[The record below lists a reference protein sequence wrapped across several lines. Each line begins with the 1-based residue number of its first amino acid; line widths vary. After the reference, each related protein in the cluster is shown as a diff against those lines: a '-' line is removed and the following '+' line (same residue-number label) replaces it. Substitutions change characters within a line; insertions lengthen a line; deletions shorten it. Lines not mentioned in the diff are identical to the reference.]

1 MNLKKYQEDILN
13 EDLDA
18 YLSALDESNDIIKAW
33 KNYWDKKDIAI
44 GIDGVPNY
52 KNKILGVPHICMK
65 VPTGGGK
72 TFIAC
77 SAVKHIFQ
85 HMPLDKPKVVV
96 WLVPSDSI
104 LTQTI
109 RTLSDATHPYRQ
121 QLDKDFAGR
130 VGVYTKEMLLNGQN
144 FSPDTVREMLTVCV
158 LSYASLRINSK
169 KKDVRKVYQENGNLI
184 RFAETFTDQSLQLE
198 NTSDTALIQVLRQLS
213 PVTIVDESHNAGSKL
228 SVEMLD
234 NLNPSFIMELTA
246 TPRASSNIISYV
258 DARKLKSENMVKL
271 PVVVFNRSSRQ
282 AVIQDAIQL
291 RGNIEKQAINEYRA
305 GGEYIRPIVLFQ
317 AQPKINSASETFD
330 KIKELLI
337 EMGIPEEQ
345 IAIKTSNVDD
355 IGMTD
360 LMSPESKIRYI
371 ITVNALKEGW
381 DCPFAYILAS
391 LANKTSK
398 VDVEQIVGRIL
409 RQPYTKLHKA
419 TLLNTSYVL
428 TSSNDFHATL
438 ESIVVGL
445 NKSGYSRK
453 DYRIGDENAEQD
465 KVSEEK
471 VVLNDE
477 EEMIP
482 GLLLKNA
489 DDKKEQKDDFADI
502 DLAEMSSFL
511 VNSEDDKDDSV
522 ETETPELVSM
532 ISAATTQIESYNEEI
547 KNASN
552 NGFVGGELGEMLKQN
567 GIQPQYQQEIANL
580 KIPQFYI
587 QSEPDLFG
595 DCYELLEAE
604 NLSEGFSLNGQD
616 AQIDFSLASGEMYK
630 VDVQK
635 EGEAVPKYKRASQTE
650 SEYIK
655 KYLESLPPEKR
666 LKQCS
671 QMIAKQINKNNRF
684 AAIEIDNYIQRVIS
698 NMTDDDLSTI
708 ETSIPTYAFKIQKK
722 IEKLELSYRIKTFK
736 KWLDSGKLLCRESY
750 VLPPVI
756 TPSVTTDSIPYSL
769 YEAEKDDMN
778 GFEKQVIDL
787 IVGTDNIRW
796 WHRIIEKKDF
806 YLNGFIRHYPDFMI
820 MTKSG
825 KLLLIEVKGDYLD
838 GEDSKSKLS
847 LGRKWQEQAG
857 RMYRYFMV
865 FKEKEL
871 GLEGAYTLEQ
881 FVDIM
886 KEI

>member
-502 DLAEMSSFL
+502 DPAEMSSFL

-635 EGEAVPKYKRASQTE
+635 CKFCSNGTPILKLAVHP
-650 SEYIK
+650 
-655 KYLESLPPEKR
+655 
-666 LKQCS
+666 
-671 QMIAKQINKNNRF
+671 F
-684 AAIEIDNYIQRVIS
+684 
-698 NMTDDDLSTI
+698 
-708 ETSIPTYAFKIQKK
+708 
-722 IEKLELSYRIKTFK
+722 
-736 KWLDSGKLLCRESY
+736 
-750 VLPPVI
+750 
-756 TPSVTTDSIPYSL
+756 
-769 YEAEKDDMN
+769 
-778 GFEKQVIDL
+778 
-787 IVGTDNIRW
+787 
-796 WHRIIEKKDF
+796 
-806 YLNGFIRHYPDFMI
+806 
-820 MTKSG
+820 
-825 KLLLIEVKGDYLD
+825 
-838 GEDSKSKLS
+838 
-847 LGRKWQEQAG
+847 
-857 RMYRYFMV
+857 
-865 FKEKEL
+865 
-871 GLEGAYTLEQ
+871 
-881 FVDIM
+881 
-886 KEI
+886 